1 MGMFMENAAVPLSIA
16 AAFGSLTGSSI
27 SPVGILRLVVVSASS
42 LNCPKG
48 KGN

>member
-1 MGMFMENAAVPLSIA
+1 MFMGTAAVPLAIP
-16 AAFGSLTGSSI
+16 AAFGSLTGNYS
-27 SPVGILRLVVVSASS
+27 SPVGILRLVVVSATS